1 VDLLRNLRAWRG
13 LYCEDLRGI
22 ALVLLVLLFPV
33 TRAEAQLLS
42 PGKLLKS
49 HVDLE
54 GLRSCTKCHQL
65 GERGVSNE
73 KCLDCH
79 RELAD
84 RITRKAGFHATIGTK
99 NCGECHKDHFGPD
112 FDALHFDTTAFDHA
126 DAGFDLAGKHADVAC
141 HECHKPEYV
150 TDAAVRKT
158 AGEHGRLASTFLG
171 LGTACLTCHRKDD
184 PHNGQFGTRGCEECH
199 SEGDWKKPD
208 RFDHA
213 KTRYPLRG
221 RHRDTEC
228 RECHTPIPGKQGAL
242 QLTGLA
248 FATCAACHQK
258 DDPHAGQFKGRRCE
272 ECHSELDWKKPD
284 KFDHSATRYPLTG
297 RHRNVACEKCHTPMP
312 GRAHALRLTGLE
324 FATCAACHTKD
335 DPHKGRLGTKC
346 TDCHNTDGWKSRGG
360 ATFESTFD
368 HAKTRFALK
377 GKHATAKCAACHSPA
392 NARAEGI
399 ALAFIADTR
408 DRRYPVPVSAHCTS
422 CHVDYHR
429 GVFAE
434 SAGGAECASCHAEDG
449 WAPTTY
455 DIARHNR
462 DARYKLTGAHLAT
475 PCVACHKN
483 PDLGQQ
489 TLQFKIARQ
498 ECVACH
504 QAKDPHG
511 DQFAGRACDDCHETR
526 AFTIAAFDHSR
537 TRYPLDGA
545 HRNVPCASCHPSVT
559 GPAGRAMRIYR
570 PLRMEC
576 RDCHEGGTG

>member
-1 VDLLRNLRAWRG
+1 VDLLMKRLGARRALARRG
-13 LYCEDLRGI
+13 MF
-22 ALVLLVLLFPV
+22 ALALVLLFPV
-33 TRAEAQLLS
+33 SRAEAQLLS
-42 PGKLLKS
+42 PGKLIKD
-49 HVDLE
+49 HTDLE
-54 GLRSCTKCHQL
+54 GLRRCTKCHQL

-84 RITRKAGFHATIGTK
+84 RITRKTGFHATIGAK
-99 NCGECHKDHFGPD
+99 SCGECHKDHFGPD

-126 DAGFDLAGKHADVAC
+126 EAGYDLAGKHADVAC
-141 HECHKPEYV
+141 RECHRPEFI

-158 AGEHGRLASTFLG
+158 AGEHGRLATTFLG
-171 LGTACLTCHRKDD
+171 LGTTCLTCHRKDD

-221 RHRDTEC
+221 RHRDIQC

-242 QLTGLA
+242 QLTGLE
-248 FATCAACHQK
+248 FATCSACHQK
-258 DDPHAGQFKGRRCE
+258 DDPHAGQFKNRRCE

-284 KFDHSATRYPLTG
+284 KFDHASTRYPLTG
-297 RHRNVACEKCHTPMP
+297 RHRDVACEKCHTPMP

-324 FATCAACHTKD
+324 FGTCADCHTKD

-346 TDCHNTDGWKSRGG
+346 TDCHTTDGWKGRGG
-360 ATFESTFD
+360 AAFESAFD

-377 GKHATAKCAACHSPA
+377 GKHATVKCAACHSPA

-399 ALAFIADTR
+399 ALSFIAETR
-408 DRRYPVPVSAHCTS
+408 DRTYPVPVSANCTS

-429 GVFAE
+429 GAFAE
-434 SAGGAECASCHAEDG
+434 SPGGQECASCHGEDG
-449 WAPTTY
+449 WTPTTY

-462 DARYKLTGAHLAT
+462 DAKYKLTGAHLAT

-511 DQFAGRACDDCHETR
+511 DQFVGRACDDCHETR
-526 AFTIAAFDHSR
+526 AFKIAAFDHSR

-559 GPAGRAMRIYR
+559 GADGRPTRVYR
-570 PLRMEC
+570 PLHTAC
-576 RDCHEGGTG
+576 RDCHEGGSR